1 MHRSGLIPLD
11 NTSDIAGPLTRSVE
25 DAARV
30 FGVLAGFDARDPL
43 TRLALNASLPAN
55 YTQFLDA
62 GGLKARSCW
71 GRSVVCSVRVQK
83 GCRGLAVPLLSIIY
97 AWPGLVDAQSASIS
111 AMRQVYDSPRN
122 LDHVRHT

>member
-1 MHRSGLIPLD
+1 MCPKIEQMLCAQQFHLESEFAHVCRSGLIPLD

-25 DAARV
+25 DAARM

-43 TRLALNASLPAN
+43 TQFALNASLPAN

-71 GRSVVCSVRVQK
+71 AR
-83 GCRGLAVPLLSIIY
+83 
-97 AWPGLVDAQSASIS
+97 ASCAAPAFGKDIEVWQ
-111 AMRQVYDSPRN
+111 R
-122 LDHVRHT
+122 LW